1 MRFSFPDAPGDLIGA
16 HISTQGG
23 LSTIFERAAAVE
35 ASSVALFAKNGNQ
48 WKGKELT
55 DEDCATFA
63 ARRTVQPLLTH
74 ASYLINLASTDAEV
88 HRKSIPALVD
98 ELDRA
103 ERLGIYAVVLH
114 PGAHLGAG
122 SGAAIDQ
129 IARSLDAVHA
139 AIPNHRVVTLLET
152 GAGQGTCVGCT
163 FEELGQMIARVD
175 DKRRV
180 GICFDT
186 CHVFAAGYELR
197 TRDGYERTI
206 DEMERHV
213 GLDNVGAFH
222 LNDSKRALGSRVDRH
237 EEIGQGELGL
247 EPFRFLVND
256 ARFKR
261 IPKVIETPKT
271 VETETDLKA
280 IRLLRSMIVQ
290 PTYCEGREVSSRVR
304 AHGRSNRAPDLRHPH
319 RLREQPSRRPR

>member
-16 HISTQGG
+16 HISTKGG
-23 LSTIFERAAAVE
+23 LSTIFERATAIDASAA
-35 ASSVALFAKNGNQ
+35 ALFAKNGNQ

-55 DEDCATFA
+55 DDDCATFTA
-63 ARRTVQPLLTH
+63 QRTVQPLLTH
-74 ASYLINLASTDAEV
+74 ASYLINLASTNAEV
-88 HRKSIPALVD
+88 HRKAIAAMID

-103 ERLGIYAVVLH
+103 ERLGIHAVVLH

-122 SGAAIDQ
+122 ADAAIDQ

-186 CHVFAAGYELR
+186 CHVFAAGYDIR
-197 TRDGYERTI
+197 TRDGYRRTI

-222 LNDSKRALGSRVDRH
+222 LNDSKKPLGSRVDRH
-237 EEIGQGELGL
+237 QHIGEGEIGLDA
-247 EPFRFLVND
+247 FRFLLND
-256 ARFKR
+256 VRFAR

-271 VETETDLKA
+271 IETESDVRNLTV
-280 IRLLRSMIVQ
+280 LRSLI
-290 PTYCEGREVSSRVR
+290 G
-304 AHGRSNRAPDLRHPH
+304 AP
-319 RLREQPSRRPR
+319 QSQSRRVAKSQRKPARAAAASATLSL

>member
-16 HISTQGG
+16 HLSTQGG
-23 LSTIFERAAAVE
+23 LSNIFERAAAIG
-35 ASSVALFAKNGNQ
+35 ASSAALFAKNGNQ
-48 WKGKELT
+48 WLGKTLT
-55 DEDCATFA
+55 DEDCAAFA

-74 ASYLINLASTDAEV
+74 ASYLINLATTNPEF
-88 HRKSIPALVD
+88 HRKSIAALTD

-103 ERLGIYAVVLH
+103 ERLGIHAVVLH
-114 PGAHLGAG
+114 PGSHLGAG
-122 SGAAIDQ
+122 AEAGIDQ
-129 IARSLDAVHA
+129 IARSLDQIHA

-197 TRDGYERTI
+197 TRDGYQRTI
-206 DEMERHV
+206 DEIERFV

-222 LNDSKRALGSRVDRH
+222 LNDSKKPLGSRVDRH
-237 EEIGQGELGL
+237 QHIGEGELGL
-247 EPFRFLVND
+247 APFRFLLND
-256 ARFKR
+256 PRFAR

-271 VETETDLKA
+271 VETESDLKNL
-280 IRLLRSMIVQ
+280 RTLRSLIGA
-290 PTYCEGREVSSRVR
+290 PVS
-304 AHGRSNRAPDLRHPH
+304 A
-319 RLREQPSRRPR
+319 RPRRRRTATRRVEIAL